1 MLIIYFDRDFQQDD
15 VSATALLLSLMLFL
29 SLVVFY
35 PTIFGIFGQRTF
47 IQFLFLGHFTLKIL
61 WFPQIL
67 FLIFFLNFWSFS
79 VFNNSVYR
87 SLCLSLLGGS
97 FWWGPQKLFLSDLYL
112 SAIFLYYKEKTF
124 LYYIFLFLK

>member
-67 FLIFFLNFWSFS
+67 FLIFFLNFCSFS

-112 SAIFLYYKEKTF
+112 SAIFFIL
-124 LYYIFLFLK
+124 